1 MEARSLIFLELHNT
15 FMRCSTPHHLTPIV
29 CSNLFFLST
38 NMQDLLGLD
47 ITTRKREVKHIVEL
61 NGIKHINLPAY
72 FADIGGPS
80 FKYKEIP
87 FSQLFPYV
95 YCVFMTR
102 NLFFIES
109 NDKKIPLV
117 LAVGVLQGDYL
128 VQIF

>member
-1 MEARSLIFLELHNT
+1 
-15 FMRCSTPHHLTPIV
+15 
-29 CSNLFFLST
+29 
-38 NMQDLLGLD
+38 MQYPFGFD

-61 NGIKHINLPAY
+61 NGIKHIYLPVYLAN
-72 FADIGGPS
+72 IGGPS
-80 FKYKEIP
+80 IKNKEIP

-102 NLFFIES
+102 DLTCIACIKS

-117 LAVGVLQGDYL
+117 LAVGVLQGDHL